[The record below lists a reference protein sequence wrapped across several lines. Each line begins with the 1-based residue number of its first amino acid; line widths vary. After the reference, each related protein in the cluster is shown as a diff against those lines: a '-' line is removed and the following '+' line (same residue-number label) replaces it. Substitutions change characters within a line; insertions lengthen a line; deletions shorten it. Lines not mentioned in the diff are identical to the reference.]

1 MSFPKN
7 PTSRQKRLLILDP
20 QNVITKNDFPHLL
33 KMSEIFLIFEE
44 KLEIIEKYFGKN

>member
-20 QNVITKNDFPHLL
+20 QNVITKNDFPQKRLMVL
-33 KMSEIFLIFEE
+33 DPQNVI
-44 KLEIIEKYFGKN
+44 